1 MPRLFLLL
9 AALLAVACAQPANPL
24 ADNNHQEAT
33 PAVANSALK
42 STAFERADAD
52 HNGLVDAQEFAAF
65 TDSLKSAL
73 NPFLGA
79 FPSEAAAAIAAGGWG
94 TGARPR
100 LRTGGGPHKF
110 WSGFVSGIL
119 TIWATEIGDK
129 TFFIAAI
136 LSMKKDRVVVFAGA
150 IGALVVMTVLS
161 VVMGVVATKFLPPN
175 LTHYLGG
182 VLFVVFG
189 VKMLYDAREM
199 NAAYEIETSD
209 GIGVKFIDWD
219 LYFVLLFVFVCSG
232 PSDELTEV
240 EEELMGKKDED
251 TIQAEYGTMIYVM
264 RNVEEGHAKAENT
277 TDGMM
282 KVFSQTFLMTFLAEW
297 GDRSQIATV
306 TLSATKDAF
315 GVTLG
320 AILGHSMCTG
330 IAVVGGKFLAT
341 RISERTVTLVGGVL
355 FVLFALHSFVTG
367 PSTAE

>member
-199 NAAYEIETSD
+199 NAA
-209 GIGVKFIDWD
+209 
-219 LYFVLLFVFVCSG
+219 G

-251 TIQAEYGTMIYVM
+251 TIQAE
-264 RNVEEGHAKAENT
+264 NVEEGHAKAENT

>member
-9 AALLAVACAQPANPL
+9 AALSLLAALAPAQAPPEPL
-24 ADNNHQEAT
+24 HGAQADGDAAT
-33 PAVANSALK
+33 PAPAADSAVA
-42 STAFERADAD
+42 TAAFARADAD
-52 HNGLVDAQEFAAF
+52 HNGFVDAQEFAAF
-65 TDSLKSAL
+65 TDAIKQAL
-73 NPFLGA
+73 GPFLGA
-79 FPSEAAAAIAAGGWG
+79 LPADAAAVWG
-94 TGARPR
+94 PGGARPK
-100 LRTGGGPHKF
+100 LRAGGAGPHKF

-150 IGALVVMTVLS
+150 IGALIVMTVLS
-161 VVMGVVATKFLPPN
+161 VVMGVVATKFLPPS

-199 NAAYEIETSD
+199 NAA
-209 GIGVKFIDWD
+209 
-219 LYFVLLFVFVCSG
+219 G

-251 TIQAEYGTMIYVM
+251 AVQAEH
-264 RNVEEGHAKAENT
+264 VEEGLGKPESA
-277 TDGMM
+277 TDGMI

-330 IAVVGGKFLAT
+330 IAVIGGKFLAT

-355 FVLFALHSFVTG
+355 FVMFALHSFVTG
-367 PSTAE
+367 PSVAE